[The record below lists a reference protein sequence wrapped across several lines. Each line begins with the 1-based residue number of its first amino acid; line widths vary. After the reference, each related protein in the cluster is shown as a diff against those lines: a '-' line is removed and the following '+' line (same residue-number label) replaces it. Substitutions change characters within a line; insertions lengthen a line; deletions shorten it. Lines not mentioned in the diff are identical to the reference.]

1 MRRHLFLTLLCQIA
15 VMASF
20 AQETIS
26 LVGSWDFATGDSAAY
41 NGYVMLP
48 GSMQTNG
55 KGNDYVG
62 KAWYKKD
69 VYIPQSWDD
78 RHVSLFLE
86 RTHTESTIF
95 VNGVK
100 AGHQTSPST
109 PHYYNV
115 TPCIKPGRRNTIE
128 VCVENRDGWN
138 GIIGKM
144 ELRSQPEDLYIK
156 HVKLNTTPFRGIVQ
170 LDIEL
175 GGVINYFSGD
185 VMTVLLKREDQD
197 SAKVMEHYFDV
208 TSNHMV
214 VSTWV
219 GNEVALWS
227 EFFPHLYRMAIIVG
241 NDYYETTFG
250 MHELTTEEGVLMTNH
265 RPLYLRGA
273 MENGCFPASGYPP
286 TDEAT
291 WTRIFK
297 RMKEYGMNYM
307 RCNGYCPS
315 DAAFEAADKLGIY
328 LHPDGPDLQEI
339 ADTYSRHPSLLIL
352 PDSLLHIQLLE
363 VKETSEEQLISN
375 YKQAVEQNLRRDDY
389 SGFLLP
395 LNDHCEHTG
404 ILDAHWREKGASKA
418 AEWTEFCNPVV
429 ALARFSQ
436 PTYTTADTLEVA
448 IEAYNAMYGDI
459 DTVRTTYFIHDDSLQ
474 VVTGGQLSSK
484 PIPLG
489 KHTDLGIIRFPLDK
503 IKHTGEMTLTVQI
516 AGKIKNHWN
525 FRVYPQQETTNQE
538 NTDVYE
544 EEFTTIAGRH
554 DDQSRIGADK
564 TGVDS
569 R

>member
-1 MRRHLFLTLLCQIA
+1 
-15 VMASF
+15 MAMLATF

-41 NGYVMLP
+41 KGYVMLP

-55 KGNDYVG
+55 KGNAYVG

-69 VYIPQSWDD
+69 VYVPQSWGD

-86 RTHTESTIF
+86 RPHSESTIF
-95 VNGVK
+95 VNGVN

-170 LDIEL
+170 LDVEL

-214 VSTWV
+214 VNTWV

-250 MHELTTEEGVLMTNH
+250 MHQFTIEEGVLMTNH

-273 MENGCFPASGYPP
+273 MENGCFP
-286 TDEAT
+286 
-291 WTRIFK
+291 
-297 RMKEYGMNYM
+297 
-307 RCNGYCPS
+307 
-315 DAAFEAADKLGIY
+315 AAFEAADKLGIY

-363 VKETSEEQLISN
+363 VKETSEGQLISN
-375 YKQAVEQNLRRDDY
+375 YKQVIEQNLRSDDY

-404 ILDAHWREKGASKA
+404 ILDAQWREKGASKA

-429 ALARFSQ
+429 ALAKFSQ

-448 IEAYNAMYGDI
+448 VEAYNAMYGDI

-484 PIPLG
+484 QIPLG
-489 KHTDLGIIRFPLDK
+489 KHTDLGVIRFPLDK
-503 IKHTGEMTLTVQI
+503 IKHTGEMTLTV
-516 AGKIKNHWN
+516 
-525 FRVYPQQETTNQE
+525 PL
-538 NTDVYE
+538 
-544 EEFTTIAGRH
+544 EFPDLSARNYK
-554 DDQSRIGADK
+554 SRK
-564 TGVDS
+564 Y
-569 R
+569 RCL